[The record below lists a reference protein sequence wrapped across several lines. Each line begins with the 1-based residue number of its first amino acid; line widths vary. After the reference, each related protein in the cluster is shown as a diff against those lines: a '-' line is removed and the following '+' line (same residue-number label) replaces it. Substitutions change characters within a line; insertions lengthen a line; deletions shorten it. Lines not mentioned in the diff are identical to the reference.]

1 MRFTAFL
8 VFSGIA
14 LTAFPAFA
22 AGTSNA
28 AVRPIA
34 SNTLCPQLEG
44 YPDCPLSEEV
54 ARAFYP
60 GAAPVRAAFPRA
72 KSHRGLKPGST
83 SK

>member
-1 MRFTAFL
+1 MRFTAL
-8 VFSGIA
+8 IVFSGIV

-28 AVRPIA
+28 AGPIA
-34 SNTLCPQLEG
+34 STCPKYEG
-44 YPDCPLSEEV
+44 YPDCRWSDD
-54 ARAFYP
+54 AAQASYQ
-60 GAAPVRAAFPRA
+60 GAASARAAFPRA